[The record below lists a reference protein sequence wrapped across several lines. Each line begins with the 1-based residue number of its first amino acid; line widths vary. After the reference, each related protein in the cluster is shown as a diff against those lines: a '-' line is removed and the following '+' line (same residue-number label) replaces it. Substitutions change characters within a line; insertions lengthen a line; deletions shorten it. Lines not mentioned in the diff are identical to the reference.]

1 MPKKN
6 RVTLKR
12 KKGGMPKKSSKSP
25 HDDVDIVTLIEIIQD
40 NISSDRINIR
50 ELNSNIKALEQLI
63 SNSDE
68 LTDNER
74 IMLESLIE
82 SGLKHK
88 HKSLFKG
95 LQSNKEVMDAYAKEN
110 SIVSEHE
117 DGFIGTRREY
127 RDHINEMTKSEKKAS
142 KIDEID
148 RETERLMNEAE
159 KEEEDARKA
168 KASWDA
174 WHKRQQ
180 IKEDEKFALALPPTP
195 KNRVSRKLKDSIT
208 AADTLLAHAADTLL
222 AQKLAEEE
230 EEDARKAKASWD
242 AWHEQQ
248 KTKKQI
254 KDDAELALKL
264 PPTPRQSRVSRKL
277 QKSIE
282 LDERLNQIDTD
293 AAIAR
298 ALERDGGRRKTMR
311 KKDKNKNKR
320 RK

>member
-25 HDDVDIVTLIEIIQD
+25 HDDVDIEILIEIIQD

-82 SGLKHK
+82 SDNHK
-88 HKSLFKG
+88 GLFKG
-95 LQSNKEVMDAYAKEN
+95 LQRNKELMDARAKEN
-110 SIVSEHE
+110 IIVSKHE
-117 DGFIGTRREY
+117 DGFIGTRRQY

-142 KIDEID
+142 IKIDEID
-148 RETERLMNEAE
+148 RETERLMKEAK
-159 KEEEDARKA
+159 KEEKDARKA

-174 WHKRQQ
+174 WHEKQKIKEQ
-180 IKEDEKFALALPPTP
+180 INEDEKFARALPPTP
-195 KNRVSRKLKDSIT
+195 RQSHVSRKSKDSIT
-208 AADTLLAHAADTLL
+208 AADALL
-222 AQKLAEEE
+222 AQKLAEEEE

-248 KTKKQI
+248 KIKKQI
-254 KDDAELALKL
+254 KDDEELALKL

-277 QKSIE
+277 KDSIE